1 MVQVIA
7 SAATDRGRRL
17 PRWTG
22 RGSLARRIL
31 AVNIVALALVGGS
44 LFYLDGFRTRLIQ
57 ERRLQE
63 EGELRIVAAALA
75 TVPPDA
81 RAQILDSVARTSGA
95 RLRVYDARGPLVL
108 DSWTTGPRSFRFVDP
123 LKEDWQ
129 HHTARWIDALVDRVV
144 VARIPPPFIDRGKAP
159 ASAWPELGDVLAG
172 ADVGSRIRLAPD
184 RTIVTT
190 AATAIGSDRKF
201 LLLSV
206 QNPQD
211 VTRLIR
217 EERLRLAIVVL
228 VALLLSAALSFF
240 LARTIVRPLR
250 RLALAAVRV
259 KLGRSRDVVVPRLPT
274 RTDEIG
280 LLARAVSDMTQA
292 LRERIDAIECFA
304 ADVAHELK
312 NPLASLSSAVESLE
326 RIDDPALKKQL
337 TAILSQD
344 VKRLDR
350 LISDIAD
357 MSRLDAQLTRARFE
371 PLDVAAFLESNI
383 TARNAR
389 SAAAPR
395 LVFESSAGN
404 RAVILADAAQ
414 LVRAFENLIDN
425 AISFSPVHG
434 TVRVSVSCADG
445 NAVIAVEDEGPG
457 VAPQLRDVIFERF
470 HSDRPEPY
478 AFGQHSGLGLAI
490 ARTIVEGH
498 NGTITVE
505 DRESGLAG
513 ARFVV
518 QLPLA

>member
-1 MVQVIA
+1 MVPVTV
-7 SAATDRGRRL
+7 SPTPDPGPRRT
-17 PRWTG
+17 RWTG

-31 AVNIVALALVGGS
+31 AVNIIALALVGGS

-75 TVPPDA
+75 TAPA
-81 RAQILDSVARTSGA
+81 QNRAQILDSVARTSGA
-95 RLRVYDARGPLVL
+95 RLRVYDAGGPLVL
-108 DSWTTGPRSFRFVDP
+108 DSWASGPRSFYFVDP
-123 LKEDWQ
+123 LKEDWP
-129 HHTARWIDALVDRVV
+129 HHAARWVDAIVDRLV
-144 VARIPPPFIDRGKAP
+144 VARIPPPFVDRGRAP
-159 ASAWPELGDVLAG
+159 ASAWPELGDVIG
-172 ADVGSRIRLAPD
+172 GGEVSSRVRLAPD

-217 EERLRLAIVVL
+217 EERLRLAIVVI
-228 VALLLSAALSFF
+228 VALALSAALSLF
-240 LARTIVRPLR
+240 LAQTIVRPLR
-250 RLALAAVRV
+250 HLALAAVRV
-259 KLGRSRDVVVPRLPT
+259 KLGRSRDVIVPRLPT

-280 LLARAVSDMTQA
+280 LLARAVSDMAQA

-326 RIDDPALKKQL
+326 RIDDPALKRQL
-337 TAILSQD
+337 TAILAED

-371 PLDVAAFLESNI
+371 PIDIGALLAALI
-383 TARNAR
+383 TARVRRLSGSLKLAF
-389 SAAAPR
+389 AAP
-395 LVFESSAGN
+395 SAGSTMIAGDETQII
-404 RAVILADAAQ
+404 RV
-414 LVRAFENLIDN
+414 FENLIGN
-425 AISFSPVHG
+425 AVSFSPVHG
-434 TVRVSVSCADG
+434 TVRIS
-445 NAVIAVEDEGPG
+445 AVRAGKDIVVAVEDDGPG
-457 VAPQLRDVIFERF
+457 VAAHLRDVIFDRF

-478 AFGQHSGLGLAI
+478 AFGKHSGLGLAI

-498 NGTITVE
+498 NGTIGVE

-518 QLPLA
+518 HLPAL